1 MGNKLKYKILV
12 SFLLLVSLLVVAGTV
27 SIIEFIKLSKTVT
40 AIIDDN
46 YKTIEATKTMAE
58 SIERIDSGIL
68 LHILGEKEESIK
80 IIQAADIMF
89 IESFNIA
96 KNNITEINE
105 NYYIDSI
112 TENYNFF
119 KSLWDNKL
127 NKENFD
133 GDLNWYH
140 NEIHLSF
147 LSTKQAITN
156 LMYINQNSLY
166 KHSTELKEKSKRAIM
181 PGIVSIIG
189 AIVFL
194 VMLNFFITK
203 HYISPIIELSEAIIN
218 FDKDDKYLHSNIN
231 SRDELKKLETDINN
245 LIIKLQYK
253 NKI

>member
-1 MGNKLKYKILV
+1 MGNKLKYKILA
-12 SFLLLVSLLVVAGTV
+12 SFLLLVSLLVIAGTV

-89 IESFNIA
+89 IESFNVA
-96 KNNITEINE
+96 KNNITEFNE
-105 NYYIDSI
+105 SIYIDNI
-112 TENYNFF
+112 TENYNIF
-119 KSLWDNKL
+119 KSYWINNLYQH
-127 NKENFD
+127 NFQ

-140 NEIHLSF
+140 NQIHLSF
-147 LSTKQAITN
+147 INTKQAITN

-166 KHSTELKEKSKRAIM
+166 NHSTQLKEKSQRAIM

-189 AIVFL
+189 SIVFL

-203 HYISPIIELSEAIIN
+203 HYITPITELSEAIKN
-218 FDKDDKYLHSNIN
+218 FDKNDKYLHSNIN
-231 SRDELKKLETDINN
+231 SKDELKKLETDINN
-245 LIIKLQYK
+245 LITKLQY